1 VEHHHLHPWSMLVFL
16 FIFWNLSIIR
26 AL

>member
-16 FIFWNLSIIR
+16 VIFWNLSIIR